1 MGDKSLRIKEL
12 VEILNKAAKSY
23 YAEDEE
29 IMSNFEYDRLYD
41 ELVSLEEETGIVLTN
56 SPTRNVGYEAVDE
69 LPKERHAS
77 PMLSLGKTKSREEL
91 RDWLQDKKGLLSWK
105 LDGLTIV
112 LTYENGELV
121 KAVTRGNGE
130 VGEVIT
136 NNAKTFTNIP
146 VRIAFKGR
154 LILRGE
160 AVISYPD
167 FELINSQI
175 SDPADKYKNPRNLCS
190 GSVRA
195 LDSSV
200 TASRRVKFFAFTLVE
215 AEGVDFGNS
224 VLNRMHFLEKNGF
237 ETVTNRVVDKQNIL
251 ETIEQYAEDI
261 KTYEIPSDG
270 LVLTY
275 DDIEYGLSLGRTAKF
290 PRNAI
295 AFKWADE
302 VKETTLKEIEWS
314 PSRTGLIN
322 PVAIFEPVELEG
334 TTVSRASVHNVSIM
348 RSLKLG
354 IGDRITVYK
363 ANMIIPQIADNL
375 TGSNNVEIPSV
386 CPACKGET
394 TLEEV
399 GEVESLYCKNP
410 ECPVK
415 KIKSLTLFCSRDALN
430 IDGLSE
436 MTIEKFAEHGIV
448 SEYADFFRLSNHRDE
463 IVNMEGFGEK
473 SYDNMVANADKA
485 GETTLAKLLY
495 GLGIAN
501 IGVATAKLISRKFNE
516 SLEACRNATPED
528 ISEIEG
534 LGGVIA
540 NSFCEYFRNP
550 VRMAELENL
559 LPYIK
564 IAEPEIREDAD
575 KLKGLTFVITGSLNH
590 FKDRSALK
598 EIIEAMGGKVSGSV
612 SSKTHALINND
623 VTSQSSKNKTA
634 RELGIDIISEEDFL
648 ERYGIEAQM

>member
-1 MGDKSLRIKEL
+1 MEDKSLRIKEL

-146 VRIAFKGR
+146 VRIAFKRR

-215 AEGVDFGNS
+215 AEGVDFENS
-224 VLNRMHFLEKNGF
+224 VLNRMHLLEKNGF
-237 ETVTNRVVDKQNIL
+237 ASVTSRVVDKNNIL
-251 ETIEQYAEDI
+251 EPIEQYAED
-261 KTYEIPSDG
+261 
-270 LVLTY
+270 
-275 DDIEYGLSLGRTAKF
+275 
-290 PRNAI
+290 
-295 AFKWADE
+295 
-302 VKETTLKEIEWS
+302 
-314 PSRTGLIN
+314 
-322 PVAIFEPVELEG
+322 
-334 TTVSRASVHNVSIM
+334 
-348 RSLKLG
+348 
-354 IGDRITVYK
+354 
-363 ANMIIPQIADNL
+363 
-375 TGSNNVEIPSV
+375 
-386 CPACKGET
+386 
-394 TLEEV
+394 
-399 GEVESLYCKNP
+399 
-410 ECPVK
+410 
-415 KIKSLTLFCSRDALN
+415 
-430 IDGLSE
+430 
-436 MTIEKFAEHGIV
+436 
-448 SEYADFFRLSNHRDE
+448 
-463 IVNMEGFGEK
+463 
-473 SYDNMVANADKA
+473 
-485 GETTLAKLLY
+485 
-495 GLGIAN
+495 
-501 IGVATAKLISRKFNE
+501 
-516 SLEACRNATPED
+516 
-528 ISEIEG
+528 
-534 LGGVIA
+534 
-540 NSFCEYFRNP
+540 
-550 VRMAELENL
+550 
-559 LPYIK
+559 
-564 IAEPEIREDAD
+564 
-575 KLKGLTFVITGSLNH
+575 
-590 FKDRSALK
+590 
-598 EIIEAMGGKVSGSV
+598 
-612 SSKTHALINND
+612 
-623 VTSQSSKNKTA
+623 
-634 RELGIDIISEEDFL
+634 
-648 ERYGIEAQM
+648 